1 MPITIDLRENGRV
14 IYAVFVYPY
23 DLADATTGSA
33 KEKELRDKTGGII
46 HSLLNVAA
54 AGRPPNQVLRAARQG
69 PSLVH
74 PTRGKIAVVGANLFS
89 QTIVQLASKLARHGD
104 TIYFFK
110 TEDEA
115 WAFLRKVIAEESGHA

>member
-23 DLADATTGSA
+23 DLADATIGSA
-33 KEKELRDKTGGII
+33 MEKELRDKTGGTI

-54 AGRPPNQVLRAARQG
+54 AGLPPNQVLRAARQG

-74 PTRGKIAVVGANLFS
+74 PTRGKIAVFGDNLFS
-89 QTIVQLASKLARHGD
+89 QTIGQLASKLARHAD

-110 TEDEA
+110 TEDKT
-115 WAFLRKVIAEESGHA
+115 WDF